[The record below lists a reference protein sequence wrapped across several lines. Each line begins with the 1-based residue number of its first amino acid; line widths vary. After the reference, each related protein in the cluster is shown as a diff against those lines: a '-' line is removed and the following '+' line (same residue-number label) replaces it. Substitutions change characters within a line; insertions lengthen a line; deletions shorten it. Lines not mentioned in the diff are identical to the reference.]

1 MCVRLSSVTHK
12 INDLEVE
19 FLWKRVRLFDEL
31 CCRVLH
37 ERCLDRPLAT
47 VENVETKPK
56 SKWRP
61 LPLDTVVSYN
71 SHINLSLSSEN
82 I

>member
-1 MCVRLSSVTHK
+1 MKFILFSVTHK
-12 INDLEVE
+12 IDSLEVE
-19 FLWKRVRLFDEL
+19 FLWKRGRLFDEL
-31 CCRVLH
+31 SCKVLH

-61 LPLDTVVSYN
+61 VPLDTVVS
-71 SHINLSLSSEN
+71 LDRF
-82 I
+82 